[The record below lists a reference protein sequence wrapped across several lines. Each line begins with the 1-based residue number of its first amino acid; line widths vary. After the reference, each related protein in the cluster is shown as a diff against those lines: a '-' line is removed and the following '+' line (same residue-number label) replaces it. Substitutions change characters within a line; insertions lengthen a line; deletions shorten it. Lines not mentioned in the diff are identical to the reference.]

1 MRIRGAW
8 FVAVGLTV
16 AVATAGLLVV
26 TRAGADTDRCAEF
39 RAAAR
44 ERAGLVTGSGRD
56 VLVIGDS
63 YSVGFGVAASQSWP
77 TRLPGQV
84 HVDGFSGSG
93 FSRDASG
100 CGDFSY
106 GARASR
112 SLPDQPD
119 LVVVEGGLN
128 DFDQPRRAIRA
139 GFAALMTELAGRQVL
154 VVGPVPAPDR
164 ARAVP
169 AVDAQLAR
177 LSEKYGVGYL
187 SMLDAD
193 LSYLDDGL
201 HLTAAGHREFGDRVA
216 AAVWRGAASAPA
228 ANVRPGERRPGR
240 ATARRRCEARL
251 GVLRASATPPACV
264 LGVAQR
270 ANVGGRGT
278 RLTG

>member
-26 TRAGADTDRCAEF
+26 TRAGADTDRCTGF
-39 RAAAR
+39 RVAAR
-44 ERAGLVTGSGRD
+44 ERAELVSGSGRE

-63 YSVGFGVAASQSWP
+63 YSVGLGVTAKQSWP
-77 TRLPGQV
+77 TRLPGRV

-93 FSRDASG
+93 FSRAASR
-100 CGDFSY
+100 CGDVSY
-106 GARASR
+106 GARAAR
-112 SLPDQPD
+112 SLPDRPG

-128 DFDQPRRAIRA
+128 DFNQPRRAIRD
-139 GFAALMTELAGRQVL
+139 GFAALMAELAGRDVL

-177 LSEKYGVGYL
+177 LSKRYGVGYL

-193 LSYLDDGL
+193 LPYLDDGL
-201 HLTAAGHREFGDRVA
+201 HLTAAGHREFGDVVA
-216 AAVWRGAASAPA
+216 AAVAAGAA
-228 ANVRPGERRPGR
+228 
-240 ATARRRCEARL
+240 
-251 GVLRASATPPACV
+251 
-264 LGVAQR
+264 
-270 ANVGGRGT
+270 